1 MVLSVVSSMSLALR
15 VKTDRATPFL
25 KWAGGKGRLLE
36 QYANLFPIK
45 FKTYYEPFVG
55 GGAVFFHLV
64 DRHPGM
70 NSWLSDGNAEL
81 VNCYLT
87 VRDQPDDL
95 LALLETM
102 RNDEKYFYKQRA
114 KDVAKLDELERAARF
129 IYLNKTCF
137 NGLYRENQS
146 GQFNVP
152 FGRYKNPR
160 IADGVNVHAA
170 SDALSNAHIHAG
182 PFELMAARAK
192 SGDFVYFDPP
202 YMPVSKTANFVSY
215 TSSNFSYDDQARLAK
230 LARKLKS
237 KGVLVMVSNSD
248 VPEIR
253 ELYHDFNLK
262 VVKAPRAINCRGDRR
277 GPVDELVIRSY

>member
-1 MVLSVVSSMSLALR
+1 MVLSVVSKMSLALR
-15 VKTDRATPFL
+15 VKSDRATPFL

-36 QYANLFPIK
+36 QYARLFPIN

-55 GGAVFFHLV
+55 GGAVFFHLI
-64 DRHPGM
+64 DRHPSM
-70 NSWLSDGNAEL
+70 KSWLSDGNGEL
-81 VNCYLT
+81 INCYLT
-87 VRDQPDDL
+87 VRDQPEDL

-102 RNDEKYFYKQRA
+102 RNDEKFFYKQRA
-114 KDVAKLDELERAARF
+114 KDVSTLDELERAARF

-160 IADGVNVHAA
+160 IADSINVLAA
-170 SDALSNAHIHAG
+170 SDALSNAHLHTG
-182 PFELMAARAK
+182 SFELMAARAK

-215 TSSNFSYDDQARLAK
+215 TSSNFGYEDQERLAK
-230 LARKLKS
+230 LARKLKN

-253 ELYHDFNLK
+253 ELYKDFNLK